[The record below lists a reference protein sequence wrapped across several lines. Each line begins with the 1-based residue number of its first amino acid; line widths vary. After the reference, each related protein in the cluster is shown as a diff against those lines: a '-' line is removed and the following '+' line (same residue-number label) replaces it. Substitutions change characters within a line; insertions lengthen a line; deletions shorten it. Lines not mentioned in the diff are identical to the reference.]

1 MTMSQNILFTFQSG
15 VDLNDLW
22 ESIAMPRDIYGSAGS
37 DNLSAAEKFADKFEQ
52 LCGLLSEHPEIGLE
66 RDDLHA
72 GVRSVL
78 FHRYV
83 VFYRSRGDSVEVLRV
98 MSATRDVT
106 PGVPA

>member
-1 MTMSQNILFTFQSG
+1 MNISLPPRRETLIRQKVESGFYESFSQIIEEAL
-15 VDLNDLW
+15 
-22 ESIAMPRDIYGSAGS
+22 
-37 DNLSAAEKFADKFEQ
+37 
-52 LCGLLSEHPEIGLE
+52 EHPEIGLE
-66 RDDLHA
+66 RDELHA